1 MAERIPIR
9 LTRPYA
15 SVEEFVAAEGW
26 TIGKNGV
33 VLIGHDALEAGTE
46 VRCEIALS
54 SGEPLVRAEGTV
66 VREIPAQ
73 AGRPAGLQIRF
84 QRVTPATKAFIKRA
98 QDLRGGQS
106 GERGDL
112 ASDVRAAA
120 EPPTSEPAL
129 PKPPSPPPPS
139 APSHRS
145 ATAWG
150 RPSRAPGAPV
160 SRALDALR
168 IRAGQSIPP
177 PENRDELLR
186 RLRERSGSGNTR

>member
-1 MAERIPIR
+1 MAERIPLR

-15 SVEEFVAAEGW
+15 SVEEFVVAEGW

-33 VLIGHDALEAGTE
+33 VLIGQPPLEAGTE

-73 AGRPAGLQIRF
+73 AGRPSGLQIKF

-98 QDLRGGQS
+98 QDLRGAQP
-106 GERGDL
+106 GERADVG
-112 ASDVRAAA
+112 SDVRAAP
-120 EPPTSEPAL
+120 EPR
-129 PKPPSPPPPS
+129 PPS

-145 ATAWG
+145 ATSWA
-150 RPSRAPGAPV
+150 RPSRAPGAPI

-177 PENRDELLR
+177 PDNRDELLR
-186 RLRERSGSGNTR
+186 RLRERAGSGNRR